1 MSSYLKLLLKIQN
14 DNLKGKEAYEFLL
27 KAFTNL
33 KEIMREDASIY
44 EFYATS
50 QSRIFYDAFEDAGFK
65 LGASLVWRKD
75 HTPLMRTDWKFNFEP
90 VIFGWRRGWNHPS
103 SKPVPLI
110 AYLVAQSSKPKDLVF
125 DAFLGSASTL
135 IACEQTNRTCYGIE
149 LEEKFVDVAVK
160 RYIAQ
165 VGKSDEVYVIRE
177 GEKIKYKDLN
187 IEENNT
193 GASAPF

>member
-1 MSSYLKLLLKIQN
+1 MLVASGKIQN

-75 HTPLMRTDWKFNFEP
+75 HTPLMRTDWKFNFWS
-90 VIFGWRRGWNHPS
+90 I
-103 SKPVPLI
+103 
-110 AYLVAQSSKPKDLVF
+110 
-125 DAFLGSASTL
+125 
-135 IACEQTNRTCYGIE
+135 TCLAKRPYTFNEDG
-149 LEEKFVDVAVK
+149 LEV
-160 RYIAQ
+160 
-165 VGKSDEVYVIRE
+165 
-177 GEKIKYKDLN
+177 
-187 IEENNT
+187 
-193 GASAPF
+193 